1 MTRTGTWRL
10 PASYGYTRGFYDMD
24 FAWEFLRR
32 NEEFQREARA
42 APMSPD
48 APRQPINVPAR
59 FSEETRSQT
68 RSRADLLHWG
78 LLFRARSEA

>member
-32 NEEFQREARA
+32 NEEFQAEARA
-42 APMSPD
+42 P
-48 APRQPINVPAR
+48 
-59 FSEETRSQT
+59 
-68 RSRADLLHWG
+68 LL
-78 LLFRARSEA
+78 